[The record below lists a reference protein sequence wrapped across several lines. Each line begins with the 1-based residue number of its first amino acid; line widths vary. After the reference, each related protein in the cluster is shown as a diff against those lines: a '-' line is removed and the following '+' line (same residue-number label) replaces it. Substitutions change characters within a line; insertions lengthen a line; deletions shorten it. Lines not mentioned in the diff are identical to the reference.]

1 MNEDLKRKNKRNNL
15 IILIIGV
22 LIVIGV
28 VGGFGIHNHRVAS
41 QAAAEKY
48 ARTHFNPNVKIDG
61 VKVGK
66 LTVAKATAKVNKK
79 AKNHV
84 QLRNEK
90 LVYSYN
96 MTVPAID
103 EAETKA
109 FFKKQQT
116 KTPSDQAY
124 NFTTKNLAVA
134 KKKLNAL
141 KKAELT
147 YKINGKNYQLKAKD
161 LLNDVSY
168 QDNKYRFGDTSKL
181 TEKLTQIDK
190 EVSTLHKSYKF
201 TVPVGNKVKGKT
213 ITVENKTW
221 GWGVY
226 VKKARRLILQAF
238 ADGKTTFD
246 GADAIYGVGYST
258 YAHGYG
264 KSNHEI
270 GNTYAVVS
278 LKQQEVWL
286 VRKGKLVAHLDD
298 VVTGTMEGSKGDQT
312 PRGVWYIH
320 YKESPSTLR
329 GTNNDGSSYASPVKY
344 WMPFTLSGCGFHD
357 ASWRTDWSKK
367 AYLRGGSH
375 GCVNVKPSE
384 IRKVWNNISNNE
396 PVIIYE

>member
-96 MTVPAID
+96 TTVPAID

-168 QDNKYRFGDTSKL
+168 QDNKYRFSDTSKL

-190 EVSTLHKSYKF
+190 EVSTLHKSYEF

-246 GADAIYGVGYST
+246 GTDAIYGVGYST

-278 LKQQEVWL
+278 LKKQEVWL

-329 GTNNDGSSYASPVKY
+329 GTNDDGSSYASPVKY

-384 IRKVWNNISNNE
+384 IRKVWNNISKNE

>member
-1 MNEDLKRKNKRNNL
+1 MNEDLKRKNKRSNL
-15 IILIIGV
+15 IILIVGILV
-22 LIVIGV
+22 V
-28 VGGFGIHNHRVAS
+28 VGIIAGFGIHNHRVAS

-96 MTVPAID
+96 TTVPTID
-103 EAETKA
+103 EAETEA
-109 FFKKQQT
+109 LFKKQQT

-124 NFTTKNLAVA
+124 NFTTKNLATA

-147 YKINGKNYQLKAKD
+147 YKINGKSYQLKAKD

-168 QDNKYRFGDTSKL
+168 RDGKYQFGDTSKL
-181 TEKLTQIDK
+181 TEKLNQIDK

-201 TVPVGNKVKGKT
+201 TVPTGNKVKGKT
-213 ITVENKTW
+213 ITIKNKTW

-246 GADAIYGVGYST
+246 GADAIYGLGYST

-278 LKQQEVWL
+278 LKKQEVWL
-286 VRKGKLVAHLDD
+286 VRKGKLAAHLDD

-320 YKESPSTLR
+320 YKESPSILR
-329 GTNNDGSSYASPVKY
+329 GTNDDGSSYASPVKY

-384 IRKVWNNISNNE
+384 IRKVWNNISKNE

>member
-1 MNEDLKRKNKRNNL
+1 MNEDLKRKNKRSNL
-15 IILIIGV
+15 IILIIGILV
-22 LIVIGV
+22 V
-28 VGGFGIHNHRVAS
+28 VGIIAGFGIHNHRVAS

-96 MTVPAID
+96 TTVPTID
-103 EAETKA
+103 EAETEA
-109 FFKKQQT
+109 LFKKQQT

-124 NFTTKNLAVA
+124 NFTTKNLATA

-147 YKINGKNYQLKAKD
+147 YKINGKSYQLKAKD

-168 QDNKYRFGDTSKL
+168 RDGKYQFGDTSKL
-181 TEKLTQIDK
+181 TEKLNQIDK

-201 TVPVGNKVKGKT
+201 TVPTGNKVKGKT
-213 ITVENKTW
+213 ITIKNKTW

-246 GADAIYGVGYST
+246 GADAIYGLGYST

-278 LKQQEVWL
+278 LKKQEVWL
-286 VRKGKLVAHLDD
+286 VRKGKLAAHLDD

-320 YKESPSTLR
+320 YKESPSILR
-329 GTNNDGSSYASPVKY
+329 GTNDDGSSYASPVKY

-384 IRKVWNNISNNE
+384 IRKVWNNISKNE

>member
-96 MTVPAID
+96 TTVPAID

-181 TEKLTQIDK
+181 TEKLTKIDK

>member
-1 MNEDLKRKNKRNNL
+1 MNEDLKRKNKRSNL
-15 IILIIGV
+15 IILIVGILV
-22 LIVIGV
+22 V
-28 VGGFGIHNHRVAS
+28 VGIIAGFGIHNHRVAS

-61 VKVGK
+61 VRVGK

-96 MTVPAID
+96 TTVPTID
-103 EAETKA
+103 EAETEA
-109 FFKKQQT
+109 LFKKQQT

-124 NFTTKNLAVA
+124 NFTTKNLATA

-147 YKINGKNYQLKAKD
+147 YKINGKSYQLKAKD

-168 QDNKYRFGDTSKL
+168 RDGKYQFGNTSKL
-181 TEKLTQIDK
+181 TEKLNQIDK

-201 TVPVGNKVKGKT
+201 TVPTGNKVKGKT
-213 ITVENKTW
+213 ITIKNKTW

-246 GADAIYGVGYST
+246 GADAIYGLGYST

-278 LKQQEVWL
+278 LKKQEVWL
-286 VRKGKLVAHLDD
+286 VKKGKLAAHLDD

-329 GTNNDGSSYASPVKY
+329 GTNDDGSSYASPVKY

-384 IRKVWNNISNNE
+384 IRKVWNNISKNE

>member
-1 MNEDLKRKNKRNNL
+1 MNGDLKRKNKRSNL
-15 IILIIGV
+15 IILIVGILV
-22 LIVIGV
+22 V
-28 VGGFGIHNHRVAS
+28 VGIIAGFGIHNHRVAS

-48 ARTHFNPNVKIDG
+48 ARTHFNPNVKIVG

-66 LTVAKATAKVNKK
+66 LTVAKATAKVNEK

-84 QLRNEK
+84 QLRNEN

-96 MTVPAID
+96 TTAPTID
-103 EAETKA
+103 EAEA
-109 FFKKQQT
+109 EALFKKQQT

-124 NFTTKNLAVA
+124 NFTTKNLATA

-147 YKINGKNYQLKAKD
+147 YKINGKSYQLKAKD

-168 QDNKYRFGDTSKL
+168 RDGKYQFGDTSKL
-181 TEKLTQIDK
+181 TEKLNQIDK

-201 TVPVGNKVKGKT
+201 TVPTGNKVKGKT
-213 ITVENKTW
+213 ITVKNKTW

-246 GADAIYGVGYST
+246 GADAIYGLGYST

-278 LKQQEVWL
+278 LKKQEVWL
-286 VRKGKLVAHLDD
+286 VKKGKLAAHLDD

-320 YKESPSTLR
+320 YKESPSILR
-329 GTNNDGSSYASPVKY
+329 GTNDDGSSYASPVKY
-344 WMPFTLSGCGFHD
+344 WMPFTLSGCGYHD

-384 IRKVWNNISNNE
+384 IRKVWNNISKNE

>member
-41 QAAAEKY
+41 QAAAGKY

-96 MTVPAID
+96 TTVPAID

-181 TEKLTQIDK
+181 TEKLNQIDK
-190 EVSTLHKSYKF
+190 EVSTLHKSYEF

-246 GADAIYGVGYST
+246 GTDAIYGVGYST

-264 KSNHEI
+264 KSNHEL

-278 LKQQEVWL
+278 LKKQEVWL

-329 GTNNDGSSYASPVKY
+329 GTNDDGSSYASPVKY

-384 IRKVWNNISNNE
+384 IRKVWNNISKNE

>member
-1 MNEDLKRKNKRNNL
+1 MNEDLKRKNKRSNL
-15 IILIIGV
+15 IILIVGILV
-22 LIVIGV
+22 V
-28 VGGFGIHNHRVAS
+28 VGIIAGFGIHNHRVAS

-96 MTVPAID
+96 TTAPTID
-103 EAETKA
+103 ETETEA
-109 FFKKQQT
+109 LFKKQQT

-124 NFTTKNLAVA
+124 NFTTKNLATA

-147 YKINGKNYQLKAKD
+147 YKINGKSYQLKAKD

-168 QDNKYRFGDTSKL
+168 RDGKYQFGDTSKL
-181 TEKLTQIDK
+181 TEKLNQIDK

-201 TVPVGNKVKGKT
+201 TVPTGNKVKGKT
-213 ITVENKTW
+213 ITVKNKTW

-246 GADAIYGVGYST
+246 GADAIYGLGYST

-278 LKQQEVWL
+278 LKKQEVWL
-286 VRKGKLVAHLDD
+286 VRKGKLAAHLDD

-320 YKESPSTLR
+320 YKESPSILR
-329 GTNNDGSSYASPVKY
+329 GTNDDGSSYASPVKY

-384 IRKVWNNISNNE
+384 IRKVWNNISKNE

>member
-96 MTVPAID
+96 TTVPAID

-190 EVSTLHKSYKF
+190 EVSTLHKSYEF

-246 GADAIYGVGYST
+246 GTDAIYGVGYST

-264 KSNHEI
+264 KSNHEL

-278 LKQQEVWL
+278 LKKQEVWL

-329 GTNNDGSSYASPVKY
+329 GTNDDGSSYASPVKY

-384 IRKVWNNISNNE
+384 IRKVWNNISKNE

>member
-96 MTVPAID
+96 TTVPAID

-190 EVSTLHKSYKF
+190 EVSTLHKSYKL

-278 LKQQEVWL
+278 LKKQEVWL

-329 GTNNDGSSYASPVKY
+329 GTNDDGSSYASPVKY

-384 IRKVWNNISNNE
+384 IRKVWNNISKNE

>member
-66 LTVAKATAKVNKK
+66 LTVAKATTKVNKK

-96 MTVPAID
+96 TTVPAID

-190 EVSTLHKSYKF
+190 EVSTLHKSYEF

-246 GADAIYGVGYST
+246 GTDAIYGVGYST

-264 KSNHEI
+264 KSNHEL

-278 LKQQEVWL
+278 LKKQEVWL

-329 GTNNDGSSYASPVKY
+329 GTNDDGSSYASPVKY

-384 IRKVWNNISNNE
+384 IRKVWNNISKNE

>member
-66 LTVAKATAKVNKK
+66 LTVAKATTKVNKK

-96 MTVPAID
+96 TTVPAID

-124 NFTTKNLAVA
+124 NFTTKDLAVA

-190 EVSTLHKSYKF
+190 EVSTLHKSYEF

-246 GADAIYGVGYST
+246 GTDAIYGVGYST

-264 KSNHEI
+264 KSNHEL

-278 LKQQEVWL
+278 LKKQEVWL

-329 GTNNDGSSYASPVKY
+329 GTNDDGSSYASPVKY

-384 IRKVWNNISNNE
+384 IRKVWNNISKNE

>member
-1 MNEDLKRKNKRNNL
+1 MNEDLKRKNKRSNL
-15 IILIIGV
+15 IILIVGILV
-22 LIVIGV
+22 V
-28 VGGFGIHNHRVAS
+28 VGIIAGFGIHNHRVAS

-96 MTVPAID
+96 TTAPTID
-103 EAETKA
+103 DTETEAL
-109 FFKKQQT
+109 FKKQQT
-116 KTPSDQAY
+116 KTPSDQVY
-124 NFTTKNLAVA
+124 NFTTKNLATA

-147 YKINGKNYQLKAKD
+147 YKINGKSYQLKAKD

-168 QDNKYRFGDTSKL
+168 RDGKYQFGDTSKL
-181 TEKLTQIDK
+181 TEKLNQIDK

-201 TVPVGNKVKGKT
+201 TVPTGNKVKGKT
-213 ITVENKTW
+213 ITVKNKTW

-246 GADAIYGVGYST
+246 GADAIYGLGYST

-278 LKQQEVWL
+278 LKKQEVWL
-286 VRKGKLVAHLDD
+286 VRKGKLAAHLDD

-320 YKESPSTLR
+320 YKESPSILR
-329 GTNNDGSSYASPVKY
+329 GTNDDGSSYASPVKY

-384 IRKVWNNISNNE
+384 IRKVWNNISKNE

>member
-96 MTVPAID
+96 TTVPAID

-190 EVSTLHKSYKF
+190 EVSTLHKSYEF

-246 GADAIYGVGYST
+246 GTDAIYGVGYST

-278 LKQQEVWL
+278 LKKQEVWL

-312 PRGVWYIH
+312 PRGVWYI
-320 YKESPSTLR
+320 SL
-329 GTNNDGSSYASPVKY
+329 
-344 WMPFTLSGCGFHD
+344 
-357 ASWRTDWSKK
+357 
-367 AYLRGGSH
+367 
-375 GCVNVKPSE
+375 
-384 IRKVWNNISNNE
+384 
-396 PVIIYE
+396 

>member
-1 MNEDLKRKNKRNNL
+1 MNEDLKRKNKRSNL
-15 IILIIGV
+15 IILIIGILV
-22 LIVIGV
+22 V
-28 VGGFGIHNHRVAS
+28 VGIIAGFGIHNHRVAS

-96 MTVPAID
+96 TTAPTID
-103 EAETKA
+103 ETETEA
-109 FFKKQQT
+109 LFKKQQT

-124 NFTTKNLAVA
+124 NFTTKNLATA

-147 YKINGKNYQLKAKD
+147 YKINGKSYQLKAKD

-168 QDNKYRFGDTSKL
+168 RDGKYQFGDTSKL
-181 TEKLTQIDK
+181 TEKLNQIDK

-201 TVPVGNKVKGKT
+201 TVPTGNKVKGKT
-213 ITVENKTW
+213 ITIKNKTW

-238 ADGKTTFD
+238 VDGKTTFD
-246 GADAIYGVGYST
+246 GADAIYGLGYST

-278 LKQQEVWL
+278 LKKQEVWL
-286 VRKGKLVAHLDD
+286 VRKGKLAAHLDD

-320 YKESPSTLR
+320 YKESPSILR
-329 GTNNDGSSYASPVKY
+329 GTNDDGSSYASPVKY

-384 IRKVWNNISNNE
+384 IRKVWNNISKNE

>member
-96 MTVPAID
+96 TTVPAID

-116 KTPSDQAY
+116 KTPSDQTY
-124 NFTTKNLAVA
+124 NFTTKNLVVA

-190 EVSTLHKSYKF
+190 EVSTLHKSYEF
-201 TVPVGNKVKGKT
+201 TVPVGNKLKGKT

-246 GADAIYGVGYST
+246 GTDAIYGVGYST

-278 LKQQEVWL
+278 LKKQEVWL

-329 GTNNDGSSYASPVKY
+329 GTNDDGSSYASPVKY

-384 IRKVWNNISNNE
+384 IKKVWNNISKNE

>member
-1 MNEDLKRKNKRNNL
+1 MNEDLKRKNKRSNL
-15 IILIIGV
+15 IILIVGILV
-22 LIVIGV
+22 V
-28 VGGFGIHNHRVAS
+28 VGIIAGFGIHNHRVAS

-96 MTVPAID
+96 TTAPTID
-103 EAETKA
+103 ETETEA
-109 FFKKQQT
+109 LFKKQQT

-124 NFTTKNLAVA
+124 NFTTKNLATA

-147 YKINGKNYQLKAKD
+147 YKINGKSYQLKAKD

-168 QDNKYRFGDTSKL
+168 RDGKYQFGDTSKL
-181 TEKLTQIDK
+181 TEKLNQIDK

-201 TVPVGNKVKGKT
+201 TVPTGNKVKGKT
-213 ITVENKTW
+213 ITIKNKTW

-246 GADAIYGVGYST
+246 GADAIYGLGYST

-278 LKQQEVWL
+278 LKKQEVWL
-286 VRKGKLVAHLDD
+286 VRKGKLAAHLDD

-320 YKESPSTLR
+320 YKESPSILR
-329 GTNNDGSSYASPVKY
+329 GTNDDGSSYASPVKY

-384 IRKVWNNISNNE
+384 IRKVWNNIFKNE

>member
-96 MTVPAID
+96 TTVPAID

-124 NFTTKNLAVA
+124 NFTTKNLVVA

-190 EVSTLHKSYKF
+190 EVSTLHKSYEF

-226 VKKARRLILQAF
+226 VKKACRLILQAF

-246 GADAIYGVGYST
+246 GTDAIYGVGYST

-278 LKQQEVWL
+278 LKKQEVWL

-329 GTNNDGSSYASPVKY
+329 GTNDDGSSYASPVKY

-384 IRKVWNNISNNE
+384 IKKVWNNISKNE